1 MGTVLGGRDE
11 GGGWRGTVGGGG
23 SGFKEGI
30 WPWEGQK
37 GLLIASTIHAMCC
50 KYLLS
55 SYCVLGAVHLQ
66 DFLGYRALLKHT
78 ASLQPGGRWCSLRA
92 RKQRPREGKGLA
104 SSHE

>member
-1 MGTVLGGRDE
+1 MGTVLRGRDE

-30 WPWEGQK
+30 WHWEGQK

-50 KYLLS
+50 KHLLS

-66 DFLGYRALLKHT
+66 DFLGYRALLKHA
-78 ASLQPGGRWCSLRA
+78 ASLQPGGAVVLPTSEKTKA
-92 RKQRPREGKGLA
+92 QRGEGTCLKP
-104 SSHE
+104 